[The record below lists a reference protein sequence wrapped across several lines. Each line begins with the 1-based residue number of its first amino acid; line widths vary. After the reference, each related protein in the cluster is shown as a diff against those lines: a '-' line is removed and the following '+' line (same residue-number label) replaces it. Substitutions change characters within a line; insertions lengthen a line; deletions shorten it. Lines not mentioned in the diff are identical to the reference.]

1 MFPVVGGWRTSGY
14 IQGSA
19 ALGNDDW
26 CAGCCPDVGLVDLAR
41 RCNVD
46 MLKLIQ
52 LGLTFTDAEGNLP
65 TCNGELSVWQFNFKC
80 AHAS

>member
-1 MFPVVGGWRTSGY
+1 
-14 IQGSA
+14 
-19 ALGNDDW
+19 
-26 CAGCCPDVGLVDLAR
+26 
-41 RCNVD
+41 

-80 AHAS
+80 ARKPILRWMTLRETVEQLSSDL